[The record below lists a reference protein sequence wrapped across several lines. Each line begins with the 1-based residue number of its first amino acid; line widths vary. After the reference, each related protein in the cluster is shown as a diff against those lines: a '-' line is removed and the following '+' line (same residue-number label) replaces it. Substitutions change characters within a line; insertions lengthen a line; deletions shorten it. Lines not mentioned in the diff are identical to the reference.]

1 MKFGIIKNEGLWT
14 FCINFVQALF
24 LMPIKNIQI
33 DCRDFDFLLFRGIK
47 SESNQ

>member
-24 LMPIKNIQI
+24 LMPIKNGLFLMP
-33 DCRDFDFLLFRGIK
+33 DLKFLLFHGIK
-47 SESNQ
+47 SEFNQ